1 MAGRHASLA
10 IKEFGQFKVT
20 LAFERAPVI
29 DSLRFGR
36 RRFRENTICL
46 LQRDSVFIT
55 RHSYRM
61 FDID

>member
-20 LAFERAPVI
+20 SAFERAPVI
-29 DSLRFGR
+29 DSLRFER

-46 LQRDSVFIT
+46 LQRSSVFIT
-55 RHSYRM
+55 RRSYRM
-61 FDID
+61 FDTD